1 MSILDD
7 RLALTILEV
16 AKLLSC
22 SRSQVEREIQRGR
35 LKTIRV
41 GARRRVTAE
50 SIRQVFR
57 EGAK

>member
-1 MSILDD
+1 MNS
-7 RLALTILEV
+7 TT
-16 AKLLSC
+16 
-22 SRSQVEREIQRGR
+22 EIQRGR